1 MVQRLAGPTARIVAL
16 VDISRLQQ
24 RLHACIA
31 QQGTTAPLVRPCV
44 GNATQGS
51 ISRNQCKAHAPGAP
65 LASSLRQPEV
75 LAVVCAKLAGLQ
87 RVKVR
92 ASA

>member
-1 MVQRLAGPTARIVAL
+1 LARPTARIATL
-16 VDISRLQQ
+16 VDINRWQQ
-24 RLHACIA
+24 RLHASSA
-31 QQGTTAPLVRPCV
+31 QQGNTAPLVRPCV

-51 ISRNQCKAHAPGAP
+51 ISRNRYNMHVSGAP

-75 LAVVCAKLAGLQ
+75 LDVMRAELAGLQ
-87 RVKVR
+87 RAKVR